1 MIGKLIQKREISDIL
16 RRFTLFLIIVCSLN
30 EALESVKPYQSQNFQ
45 IFAPKMPLNTLAL
58 YVTLH
63 VKNLSDTELELKMF
77 KQLLCDCSVKKNRLR
92 KEKKKA
98 ICEHKGVVEMRPT
111 FAKIKPNCTLELE
124 MVVSYKLL
132 GQHEVHFML
141 L

>member
-1 MIGKLIQKREISDIL
+1 
-16 RRFTLFLIIVCSLN
+16 
-30 EALESVKPYQSQNFQ
+30 
-45 IFAPKMPLNTLAL
+45 MPLNAFPL

-63 VKNLSDTELELKMF
+63 VKNLSDTERELKMF
-77 KQLLCDCSVKKNRLR
+77 KQLLCDCSLKKNRLR

-111 FAKIKPNCTLELE
+111 FEKIKPNCTVELE
-124 MVVSYKLL
+124 IVVSYKLL